1 MTAFEKI
8 LSDITSSA
16 QNKAEEIIRE
26 ANTKAEEIVSEL
38 NLEFERKKLE
48 NKKSADIKAENI
60 IKNAESSA
68 FLLKRNS
75 MLSYKLEIIEEV
87 LSKAEDKINA
97 LPDREYFIFLLNLLQ
112 KNALDRSGEIS
123 LNSKDLKRDISSF
136 QKELKKYNLSL
147 SKSEADIKGGFILN
161 YNGILI
167 NCSISAL
174 IKEKREILT
183 DKISKILFS

>member
-174 IKEKREILT
+174 IEEKREILT